1 MLPDSLVIGT
11 RRSRLALWQ
20 AGYVRQLL
28 QKACPGLTITLQC
41 VTTRGD
47 RIIDRPLSAIG
58 GKGLFT
64 EEIER
69 GLYGHT
75 LDLAVHSLKDMPSE
89 LPPGLI
95 LAAVPPRGN
104 EKDAFVSRRY
114 QSLSDLPRGA
124 VVGTSSLRRKAQLLH
139 LRPDLTVSDLRGNV
153 DTRLSRLDAGDY
165 DAIILAAAGL
175 IRLGLSDRITSLLP
189 PDQFLPAAG
198 QGALAIE
205 ARSDD
210 KPVLRLLQAIH
221 DERTAAAVTAE
232 RACAAAIG
240 GSCQIPAGA
249 FASWQGGDLVLRAFI
264 ASPDGRTCL
273 NRQAT
278 APAADARKLGY
289 ELGKDMLAGG
299 GEALL
304 RSLRTTIKGDT
315 L

>member
-47 RIIDRPLSAIG
+47 RITDRPLSAIG

-75 LDLAVHSLKDMPSE
+75 LDLAVHSLKDIPSE
-89 LPPGLI
+89 LPRGLT
-95 LAAVPPRGN
+95 LAAVPERGN
-104 EKDAFVSRRY
+104 ERDAFVSVRY
-114 QSLSDLPRGA
+114 QSLSDLPEGA

-139 LRPDLTVSDLRGNV
+139 LRPDLVVSDLRGNV
-153 DTRLSRLDAGDY
+153 DTRLSRLDEGKY

-189 PDQFLPAAG
+189 PDEFLPAAG

-205 ARSDD
+205 AREGDE
-210 KPVLRLLQAIH
+210 PVLTLLRTIH
-221 DERTAAAVTAE
+221 DARTAAAVTAE
-232 RACAAAIG
+232 RAYAAAIG

-249 FASWQGGDLVLRAFI
+249 FASWQGDDLILRAFI

-273 NRQAT
+273 KRQAT
-278 APAADARKLGY
+278 APAADAQKLGY
-289 ELGKDMLAGG
+289 ELGKDMLKCG

-304 RSLRTTIKGDT
+304 QSLRTTIKGDI

>member
-89 LPPGLI
+89 LPDGLI
-95 LAAVPPRGN
+95 LAAVPARGN

-153 DTRLSRLDAGDY
+153 DTRLSRLDDGDY

-210 KPVLRLLQAIH
+210 EPVLRLRRRPSTTSGRQQPSRLNGPAPQPSAAAVRFQPVPLPPGREETSSCGPSSPH
-221 DERTAAAVTAE
+221 RTAA
-232 RACAAAIG
+232 
-240 GSCQIPAGA
+240 PA
-249 FASWQGGDLVLRAFI
+249 
-264 ASPDGRTCL
+264 
-273 NRQAT
+273 
-278 APAADARKLGY
+278 
-289 ELGKDMLAGG
+289 
-299 GEALL
+299 
-304 RSLRTTIKGDT
+304 
-315 L
+315 

>member
-1 MLPDSLVIGT
+1 M
-11 RRSRLALWQ
+11 
-20 AGYVRQLL
+20 RQLL
-28 QKACPGLTITLQC
+28 QQAHPGLAITLQC

-47 RIIDRPLSAIG
+47 RITDRPLSAIG

-89 LPPGLI
+89 LPRGLT
-95 LAAVPPRGN
+95 LAAVPERGN
-104 EKDAFVSRRY
+104 EKDAFVSVRYRR
-114 QSLSDLPRGA
+114 LSDLPRGA

-139 LRPDLTVSDLRGNV
+139 LRPDLMVSDLRGNV
-153 DTRLSRLDAGDY
+153 DTRLSRLDEGKY

-175 IRLGLSDRITSLLP
+175 IRLGLSERITSLLP
-189 PDQFLPAAG
+189 PDEFLPAAG

-205 ARSDD
+205 AREGDE
-210 KPVLRLLQAIH
+210 PVLTLLRTIH
-221 DERTAAAVTAE
+221 DARSAAAVTAE
-232 RACAAAIG
+232 RAYASAIG

-249 FASWQGGDLVLRAFI
+249 FASWQGDDLVLCAFI

-273 NRQAT
+273 RRQAA
-278 APAADARKLGY
+278 APAADAWKLGY
-289 ELGKDMLAGG
+289 ELGKDMLEGG
-299 GEALL
+299 GKALL
-304 RSLRTTIKGDT
+304 QSLETTTKGDT